1 MKILQITPSFYP
13 SMGGIQ
19 TYVRDLSYWLSKRGH
34 DIKVITINTMDAQK
48 EEVIDSKIQVYRCS
62 PNFNYGAVFVAFE
75 IFWKLIKSTD
85 YDIYHV
91 QIPFPLG
98 IEAAAIA
105 SSLNNIPLIVNY
117 QCEGSTRKASFFY
130 TIMKK
135 ILGLYEW
142 FCRNISLRK
151 ARKIVFL
158 TKSYADTINLDKE
171 MRKKV
176 VIVRPGTDTCRFSPN
191 NSGSMLRLKYGIKP
205 NDKVVLFLGSL
216 AESHRYKGVDYL
228 VMALKRVKDKNEN
241 VKLVIAGVGEL
252 VLELE
257 IIAAHLGLKEDVFFT
272 GFVDEE
278 LKPQYYAMCDIFV
291 LPSISSVEA
300 FGLVL
305 LEAMATGRP
314 CITTDLPGVR
324 ENILPGTTG
333 LIVPPKD
340 EQALADAILKLVEND
355 ELRIQMG
362 FNARKAVEK
371 DSLDKF
377 AERIEAVYKEVV
389 DKEKY
394 EKM

>member
-1 MKILQITPSFYP
+1 MKILQITPHFYP
-13 SMGGIQ
+13 SVAGVE
-19 TYVRDLSYWLSKRGH
+19 TYVRDLSFGLSRRGH

-62 PNFNYGAVFVAFE
+62 PNFHYGNVFISFE
-75 IFWKLIKSTD
+75 IFWKLIKSRD
-85 YDIYHV
+85 FDIYHI

-105 SSLNNIPLIVNY
+105 SCLNNIPLIVNY
-117 QCEGSTRKASFFY
+117 QSEGSTRKASLFY
-130 TIMKK
+130 NIMKK
-135 ILGLYEW
+135 IFGFYEW
-142 FCRNISLRK
+142 FCRDISLRK
-151 ARKIVFL
+151 ARKVIFL
-158 TKSYADTINLDKE
+158 TKTYADNTNL
-171 MRKKV
+171 KKKIRNK
-176 VIVRPGTDTCRFSPN
+176 VIIVKPGTDTLRFSPN

-216 AESHRYKGVDYL
+216 AEGHRYKGVDYL
-228 VMALKRVKDKNEN
+228 VKALKRVKDRNNN
-241 VKLVIAGVGEL
+241 VKLVIAGGGEL

-257 IIAAHLGLKEDVFFT
+257 TIAADLGLKESVFFA

-291 LPSISSVEA
+291 LPSTSSVEA

-324 ENILPGTTG
+324 ENILPGITG

-377 AERIEAVYKEVV
+377 AEGIEAVYREAIS
-389 DKEKY
+389 DGE
-394 EKM
+394 